1 MSASA
6 LQTAFDSLMQ
16 IVMEG
21 RRKRHF
27 LWTSPRNPKDFVM
40 EQLLEDRNYMEIA
53 TWAIN
58 GSPYCR
64 ALLAHWASYSP
75 EIRADI
81 IADLNQRMNELDS
94 HAPCSKCEST
104 DLCSCWNGHCPAC
117 DDTLCEEYAC
127 RIAEDGA
134 KARLQAT
141 FP

>member
-1 MSASA
+1 MSVIS
-6 LQTAFDSLMQ
+6 FDSLMQ
-16 IVMEG
+16 IVMQG
-21 RRKRHF
+21 RPKRHF
-27 LWTSPRNPKDFVM
+27 LWTSPRDPKDFVM
-40 EQLLEDRNYMEIA
+40 EQLLEDRNHMEIA

-64 ALLAHWASYSP
+64 NLLVDWASESP
-75 EIRADI
+75 EIRLEV

-94 HAPCSKCEST
+94 HGPCRWCEST

-127 RIAEDGA
+127 RIPEDKA